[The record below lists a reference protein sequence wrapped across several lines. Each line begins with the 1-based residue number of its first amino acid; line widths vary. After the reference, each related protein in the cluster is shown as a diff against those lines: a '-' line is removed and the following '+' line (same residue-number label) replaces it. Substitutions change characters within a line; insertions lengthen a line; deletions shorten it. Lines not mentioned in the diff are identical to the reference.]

1 MPELSLGFTPKL
13 KFPGKID
20 SMCGEQILNPA
31 QILETSFTSL
41 EGMDSR
47 LPGTFP
53 EPKPPC
59 SKRCPSVQ
67 SDMKI

>member
-31 QILETSFTSL
+31 QTNTRNKFYLL
-41 EGMDSR
+41 GR
-47 LPGTFP
+47 NG
-53 EPKPPC
+53 
-59 SKRCPSVQ
+59 
-67 SDMKI
+67 